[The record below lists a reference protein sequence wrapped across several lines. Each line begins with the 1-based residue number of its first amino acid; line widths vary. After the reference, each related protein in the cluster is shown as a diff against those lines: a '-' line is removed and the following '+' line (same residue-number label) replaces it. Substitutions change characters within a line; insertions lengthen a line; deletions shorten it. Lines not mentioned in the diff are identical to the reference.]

1 MANRN
6 PFTPSFGKVPPYM
19 AGRTQ
24 IMADILQAF
33 DNGVGDPN
41 LSTIFVGSR
50 GTGKTALLFHL
61 SNEAAVRGWVCVNVS
76 AVSGMLE
83 DILERA
89 NEAAAHLV
97 ASDIRVRLTGVN
109 LSQLVGLEWTR
120 DPQPAGNWRTRMNR
134 LLDKL
139 NAQGVGLLITVDEV
153 NPELD
158 EMIQLASVYQHFVGE
173 DRKVALF
180 MAGLPSKVVSLLRN
194 DSVSFLRRSCQHR
207 LGRIANN
214 EIEAALRL
222 TVEEGGRT
230 IETEAAELAVEAIEG
245 FPYMMQLVG
254 HRLWSQHPERPV
266 ITRDDAEAGIAMAR
280 RDFSERVLDATY
292 YDLSRGDIRL
302 LEAMLQ
308 DPRESRLADLADR
321 LGEGSNYVSTYKR
334 RLVEQGVIAEL
345 GRGVVA
351 FELPGFRRYLDE
363 RVRLD

>member
-1 MANRN
+1 MRN

-19 AGRTQ
+19 AGRDQ
-24 IMADILQAF
+24 IIADIMQAF

-50 GTGKTALLFHL
+50 GTGKTALLFYL
-61 SNEAAVRGWVCVNVS
+61 SNEAASRGWVSVNVS
-76 AVSGMLE
+76 AVPGMLE

-97 ASDIRVRLTGVN
+97 AEGSRARLTGVN
-109 LSQLVGLEWTR
+109 LSQLVGLEWTYE
-120 DPQPAGNWRTRMNR
+120 PESAGNWRTRMNR
-134 LLDKL
+134 LITKL
-139 NAQGVGLLITVDEV
+139 NLQDVGLLITVDEV

-173 DRKVALF
+173 DRKVALL
-180 MAGLPSKVVSLLRN
+180 MAGLPGKVLSLLRN
-194 DSVSFLRRSCQHR
+194 ESVSFLRRSCQHR
-207 LGRIANN
+207 LGRIAGG
-214 EIEAALRL
+214 EIENALRI
-222 TVEEGGRT
+222 TVEEGGR
-230 IETEAAELAVEAIEG
+230 AVDAQAVELAVEAIEG

-254 HRLWSQHPERPV
+254 HRMWSQHPDRLI
-266 ITRDDAEAGIAMAR
+266 ITGDDARAGISMAR
-280 RDFSERVLDATY
+280 RDFAERVLDATY

-308 DPRESRLADLADR
+308 DPRESRLADLAAR

-334 RLVEQGVIAEL
+334 RLVEQGVITEL

-351 FELPGFRRYLDE
+351 FALPGFRDYLCE
-363 RVRLD
+363 RV